1 MDRGPAIRRRQRG
14 MTLIGMLFLVS
25 FIGLFIFAAVRLTPV
40 YVEYMNV
47 AKALESMKT
56 EAGAGTSVAT
66 IQRAIEKRFDI
77 EDVHSLTAKDVEIAR
92 DGGEL
97 TVRATYDA
105 YTPFIGNVGFV
116 VHFDKV
122 VTVSGAAGP

>member
-56 EAGAGTSVAT
+56 EAGAGTSVSVA
-66 IQRAIEKRFDI
+66 
-77 EDVHSLTAKDVEIAR
+77 
-92 DGGEL
+92 
-97 TVRATYDA
+97 
-105 YTPFIGNVGFV
+105 
-116 VHFDKV
+116 
-122 VTVSGAAGP
+122 